1 MATLLPFGPGPAVDP
16 FCLEGWVGRQG
27 EALRIRYRLRG
38 PLEQLVLG
46 EPSAD
51 PQRRDGLWQSTCF
64 EAFLGVEG
72 ERQYWEL
79 NLSCSGDWN
88 LYRFEGYR
96 SGGGEEPWIQALP
109 IALQRSAT
117 QLDLELSLPWG
128 GWLTTV
134 DPRLELSLTAVL
146 EHRQMGCQYWALRH
160 CAAEPDFHQRSSFIA
175 VEQLHSGPV
184 PEGNQAEITGER

>member
-1 MATLLPFGPGPAVDP
+1 MATLRPFGPGPAVDP
-16 FCLEGWVGRQG
+16 FSLEGWVGRQG

-64 EAFLGVEG
+64 EAFLGVVG

-96 SGGGEEPWIQALP
+96 SGGGRNPGSRRCP
-109 IALQRSAT
+109 SRCSAAPHN
-117 QLDLELSLPWG
+117 SIWSSASPG
-128 GWLTTV
+128 
-134 DPRLELSLTAVL
+134 
-146 EHRQMGCQYWALRH
+146 
-160 CAAEPDFHQRSSFIA
+160 AA
-175 VEQLHSGPV
+175 G
-184 PEGNQAEITGER
+184 